1 MGADLFICPKEGA
14 PTITVAEI
22 RDRFVAA
29 GLPCTIET
37 HDGEPW
43 IVFDG
48 HESDLLFTVQADG
61 RAGSAVMQAS
71 MDDDPSFDDRVCGV
85 FESFGWSYVED
96 TF

>member
-1 MGADLFICPKEGA
+1 MAADLFICPKDDA
-14 PTITVAEI
+14 PPITVEQVQQ
-22 RDRFVAA
+22 RFVAA

-37 HDGEPW
+37 HDELW

-48 HESDLLFTVQADG
+48 HESDLVFTVEADG

-71 MDDDPSFDDRVCGV
+71 MDDDPDFGEKVFSV

-96 TF
+96 TY